1 MPRTT
6 AALNSFVSGEFSA
19 KLDGR
24 TDFEKYASGCK
35 TLENML
41 VHPQGAAARRV
52 GTQFISEVKTS
63 SAKTRLIPFEF
74 STTQTYVLEFGNT
87 YIRMFKDKGQITE
100 GDVTVTAITKANPG
114 VVTATSHGYADG
126 DIVILSSVVG
136 MTEVNGKTF
145 KVSNKDTN
153 TFELENVDG
162 VDVDTS
168 GFTTY
173 SSGGD
178 ANKIYEIVSPYL
190 TAELFELKFAQSAD
204 VMYIV
209 HPNHET
215 MKLSRTGHTAW
226 TLTEVAFTDGPY
238 LSTNTTATT
247 LTPASVG
254 VATGVNITAS
264 AITGINGGVGW
275 LATDVG
281 RILKFN
287 SGKAIITAR
296 TNTTVVVATI
306 TTAFTNTNATAAF
319 NLGAFSDTTGHPS
332 CVSFFEQRLVFAGTT
347 DEPQTLYF
355 SKSGDYENMTT
366 GTNAD
371 DAMVYTIASNQVNKI
386 RYLKAVRTLLIG
398 TTGGEFS
405 VSADGTDAAVT
416 PTNVTIKRQSSF
428 GAANV
433 DAQPAGNAVLFLQR
447 AKRKIRELAYNY
459 DSDGYVAPDLTILNE
474 TVTNSGITEMAYQQA
489 PDSILWCVRDDG
501 VLAGLTYQRTDNV
514 VAWHRHIIGGKSDTG
529 KNIIQ
534 QKINFTANGTI
545 VNGTANSITLASHGL
560 VTNDPIYYYAAANP
574 ITGISS
580 GSLYYV
586 ITTDA
591 NTIKLSLTA
600 ALSAAGTAISL
611 TAPSTASTQSIYQGV
626 NISSNVIYSSAHGLK
641 TGDIIFYDNVGTTIG
656 GLSENTSYYVSR
668 VDDNQFKLYSDSN
681 LVNVVSL
688 TSAHTSE
695 QVDNILQNAK
705 VESVATISGDLNED
719 ELWIVSQR
727 WVNGAVRRFVECFS
741 DFDFDETAPE
751 DFKFLDSHLSYSGV
765 AVSSLSGLDHL
776 EGETVSILADGATH
790 ATKVVSSGAISLDRA
805 ATKVVVGL
813 PYSSVL
819 QTMRIEGGAG
829 QYEGTAQG
837 KIKRISKVVLR
848 LFETVGAKVGP
859 SLDNLETVPFRTTSG
874 AMDLPVST
882 FLAGDKEVEFADDY
896 NTDGFI
902 FVKQEQPLPLTI
914 LALYPTIVTN
924 DG

>member
-24 TDFEKYASGCK
+24 TDFEKYPSGCK

-114 VVTATSHGYADG
+114 VVTANSHGYANG
-126 DIVILSSVVG
+126 DFVILSSVVG

-145 KVSNKDTN
+145 KVSNKATN

-173 SSGGD
+173 SSDGD
-178 ANKIYEIVSPYL
+178 ANRIYEITSPYL

-204 VMYIV
+204 VMYIT
-209 HPNHET
+209 HPNHEV

-238 LSTNTTATT
+238 LPTNTTATT
-247 LTPASVG
+247 ITPQQTAAASGKTLTLSAV
-254 VATGVNITAS
+254 TGV
-264 AITGINGGVGW
+264 NGGVGW

-296 TNTTVVVATI
+296 TNATVAVATI
-306 TTAFTNTNATAAF
+306 TTAFTNTDATAAF

-332 CVSFFEQRLVFAGTT
+332 CVSFFEQRLVFAGTK

-416 PTNVTIKRQSSF
+416 PTNVTIKRQSSH

-534 QKINFTANGTI
+534 QKINFTANSTI

-560 VTNDPIYYYAAANP
+560 ATNDPIYYYAAANP

-586 ITTDA
+586 IRTDA

-600 ALSAAGTAISL
+600 ALSAAGTPISL
-611 TAPSTASTQSIYQGV
+611 TAPGTASTQSIYQGV
-626 NISSNVIYSSAHGLK
+626 NISSNVIYSAAHGFK
-641 TGDIIFYDNVGTTIG
+641 TRDVIFYDNVGTTIT
-656 GLSENTSYYVSR
+656 GLSENIPYYVSR
-668 VDDNQFKLYSDSN
+668 VDANQFKLYTDSN

-705 VESVATISGDLNED
+705 IESVATISGDLNED
-719 ELWIVSQR
+719 ELWIISQR

-790 ATKVVSSGAISLDRA
+790 ATKTVASGAIALDRS
-805 ATKVVVGL
+805 ATKVTVGL

-819 QTMRIEGGAG
+819 QTMRIEAGAG
-829 QYEGTAQG
+829 QYEGTAQA

>member
-204 VMYIV
+204 VMYIT
-209 HPNHET
+209 HPNHEV

-545 VNGTANSITLASHGL
+545 VNGAANSITLASHGL

-719 ELWIVSQR
+719 ELWIISQR

>member
-6 AALNSFVSGEFSA
+6 AAINSFVSGEFSA

-24 TDFEKYASGCK
+24 TDFEKYSSGCK
-35 TLENML
+35 TLQNML
-41 VHPQGAAARRV
+41 VHPQGAVARRV

-63 SAKTRLIPFEF
+63 SLKTRLIPFEF
-74 STTQTYVLEFGNT
+74 STTQTYILEFGNT

-100 GDVTVTAITKANPG
+100 GDKTISAITAANPA
-114 VVTATSHGYADG
+114 VVTSSSHGYSNG
-126 DIVILSSVVG
+126 DFVIITSVVG

-145 KVSNKDTN
+145 KVADKTTN
-153 TFELENVDG
+153 TFELQDVDG
-162 VDVDTS
+162 TDINSSAYTA
-168 GFTTY
+168 Y
-173 SSGGD
+173 SSAGT
-178 ANKIYEIVSPYL
+178 ANKIYEISSPYL

-204 VMYIV
+204 VMYIT
-209 HPNHET
+209 HPNHEV
-215 MKLSRTGHTAW
+215 MKLSRTGHTSW
-226 TLTEVAFTDGPY
+226 TLTEVDFTDGPY
-238 LSTNTTATT
+238 LPTNSTATT
-247 LTPASVG
+247 LTPASAG
-254 VATGVNITAS
+254 TGTGVNITAS
-264 AITGINGGVGW
+264 AITGINGGDGW
-275 LATDVG
+275 KTTDVG
-281 RILKFN
+281 RIISFN
-287 SGKAIITAR
+287 SGKAKITAR
-296 TNTTVVVATI
+296 TNTTVVVVTI
-306 TTAFTNTNATAAF
+306 TTAFASTAATAAF

-366 GTNAD
+366 GTDAD
-371 DAMVYTIASNQVNKI
+371 HAMVYTIASNQVNKI
-386 RYLKAVRTLLIG
+386 RYLKSVRTLLIG

-433 DAQPAGNAVLFLQR
+433 DAQPAGNAILFLQR

-459 DSDGYVAPDLTILNE
+459 ESDGFVAPDLTILNE
-474 TVTNSGITEMAYQQA
+474 TVTNSGINEMAYQQA

-501 VLAGLTYQRTDNV
+501 ILSGLTYQRSDNV
-514 VAWHRHIIGGKSDTG
+514 VAWHRHLIGGKADTT

-534 QKINFTANGTI
+534 QQISFTANTTV
-545 VNGTANSITLASHGL
+545 VNGTNNTITLSSHGL
-560 VTNDPIYYYAAANP
+560 ATNDPIYYYAAANP

-580 GSLYYV
+580 GSLYFV
-586 ITTDA
+586 IATDS
-591 NTIKLSLTA
+591 NTIKLATTA
-600 ALSAAGTAISL
+600 VNSAAGTAISL
-611 TAPSTASTQSIYQGV
+611 TGPSSASTQYIYQGV
-626 NISSNVIYSSAHGLK
+626 NISSNVIYSASHGFK
-641 TGDIIFYDNVGTTIG
+641 TGDTIYYDNIGTAIG

-668 VDDNQFKLYSDSN
+668 VDDDQFKLYTDSK

-695 QVDNILQNAK
+695 QTDNILQDAK

-719 ELWIVSQR
+719 ELWVITQR
-727 WVNGAVRRFVECFS
+727 WVNGAVRRYVECFS

-776 EGETVSILADGATH
+776 EGETVYILADGATH
-790 ATKVVSSGAISLDRA
+790 ATKTVSSGAISLDRSA
-805 ATKVVVGL
+805 RKVTVGL
-813 PYSSVL
+813 PYNSVL

-882 FLAGDKEVEFADDY
+882 FLAGDKEVEFSDDY

-902 FVKQEQPLPLTI
+902 FVKQDQALPLTV